1 MQPIKLLTVSLL
13 LCTTIF
19 GQELCPPTFVDA
31 YFFDEEVLLDWHQIF
46 DYGDLLYGECFSS
59 CSLAINAMVIDHV
72 DDNSQGGWFRNT
84 VGDTIDCGSGMFP
97 CEDGGDDHFS
107 AYAMYTGSDTISVD
121 SRLITSSIDL
131 TSYTTAYIEYIET
144 YDWSIDVN
152 DSNMVEVSTDSGV
165 TWNVVHASIPED
177 VAEDIWFV
185 TVDISEFAGNEIL
198 VAFRYYDSMGYGEAW
213 YVDNIKVWGGQTG
226 AENICGTF
234 QNYNIYMD
242 GALIGTSA
250 VESYT
255 AIGLEN
261 GTEYCFQVTAVYEE
275 GESVSSAE
283 VCSTPM
289 GPFQVNPTSFNF
301 EPLAMGEYQQ
311 DTLILQNYDTL
322 DADFEI
328 TSIEL
333 SNVDAAMDL
342 LVDNMEG
349 SFSGFSDLEGWL
361 GLWGIGDSIS
371 ASSTYTSFIVPDD
384 GGQFA
389 FLNDDVFGAGAD
401 PVDSWLVSDE
411 IQVDGWFPVFLL
423 EDIFFPDT
431 DGPCWTNN
439 LYSDDL
445 LIHVSVEDDTSWIL
459 IDSTLYTGW
468 NWQSY
473 IYNLTP
479 NIGDATSFKVA
490 FQYHD
495 CDGNWGYGV
504 ALDNIAIKEGDDF
517 TWITVSPYSGT
528 LDNLGGINDSANIV
542 VGVYGPYAGF
552 SATDELIVASGELEI
567 TVQVGVGAQVSIE
580 EPGITPLQFAL
591 HQNYPNPFNPETM
604 IRFDVAEKT
613 DLSISVYNILGE
625 KVTTLLN
632 GNLEA
637 GTYHVQWNGVSDQGK
652 TLPSGMYFYELNSPL
667 FHSVKKLV
675 LVK

>member
-1 MQPIKLLTVSLL
+1 
-13 LCTTIF
+13 
-19 GQELCPPTFVDA
+19 
-31 YFFDEEVLLDWHQIF
+31 
-46 DYGDLLYGECFSS
+46 
-59 CSLAINAMVIDHV
+59 
-72 DDNSQGGWFRNT
+72 
-84 VGDTIDCGSGMFP
+84 MFP

-255 AIGLEN
+255 ATGLEN

-349 SFSGFSDLEGWL
+349 SFSGFSDLDGWL
-361 GLWGIGDSIS
+361 GFWGIGDSIS

-423 EDIFFPDT
+423 ADIFFPDT

-479 NIGDATSFKVA
+479 HIGDATSFKVA

-542 VGVYGPYAGF
+542 VGVYGPYDGF

-580 EPGITPLQFAL
+580 EPGIMPLRFAL

>member
-19 GQELCPPTFVDA
+19 GQELCPPAFVDA

-72 DDNSQGGWFRNT
+72 DDNGQGGWFRNT

-121 SRLITSSIDL
+121 SRLITSPIDL

-144 YDWSIDVN
+144 YAWSIDVN
-152 DSNMVEVSTDSGV
+152 DSNMVEVSTDNGV

-213 YVDNIKVWGGQTG
+213 YVDNIKVWGGQTEV
-226 AENICGTF
+226 ENICGTF
-234 QNYNIYMD
+234 QNYNIYMG
-242 GALIGTSA
+242 GALIGTSDM
-250 VESYT
+250 ESYT
-255 AIGLEN
+255 ATGLEN

-275 GESVSSAE
+275 GESVSTAE

-301 EPLAMGEYQQ
+301 ETLAMGEYQQ

-349 SFSGFSDLEGWL
+349 SFSGFSDLDGWL

-401 PVDSWLVSDE
+401 PTDSWLVSDE
-411 IQVDGWFPVFLL
+411 IQVDGWYPVFLL
-423 EDIFFPDT
+423 ADIFFPDT

-459 IDSTLYTGW
+459 VDSTLYTGW

-479 NIGDATSFKVA
+479 YIGDAGSFKVA

-528 LDNLGGINDSANIV
+528 LDELGGINDSANIV
-542 VGVYGPYAGF
+542 VGVYGPYNGF
-552 SATDELIVASGELEI
+552 SAADEVIVASGELEI
-567 TVQVGVGAQVSIE
+567 TVQVGVGVQVSIE
-580 EPGITPLQFAL
+580 ETGIMPLQFAL
-591 HQNYPNPFNPETM
+591 HQNYPNPFNPETI
-604 IRFDVAEKT
+604 IRFDIADKT

-625 KVTTLLN
+625 KITTLIK
-632 GNLEA
+632 GSLET

>member
-46 DYGDLLYGECFSS
+46 DYGDLLYDECFSA
-59 CSLAINAMVIDHV
+59 CSLAISAMVIDHV

-97 CEDGGDDHFS
+97 CEDGEEDHFS

-121 SRLITSSIDL
+121 SRLITNPIDL
-131 TSYTTAYIEYIET
+131 TNYTSAYIEYIES
-144 YDWSIDVN
+144 YAWSIDVN

-213 YVDNIKVWGGQTG
+213 YVDNIKVWGGQTEV
-226 AENICGTF
+226 ENICGTF
-234 QNYNIYMD
+234 QNYNIYMG
-242 GALIGTSA
+242 GALIGTSDM
-250 VESYT
+250 ERYT
-255 AIGLEN
+255 ATGLEN

-275 GESVSSAE
+275 GESASTAE

-301 EPLAMGEYQQ
+301 ETLAMGEYQQ

-423 EDIFFPDT
+423 ADIFFPDT

-479 NIGDATSFKVA
+479 HIGDATSFKVA

-495 CDGNWGYGV
+495 CGGNWGYGV

-542 VGVYGPYAGF
+542 VGVYGPYDGF